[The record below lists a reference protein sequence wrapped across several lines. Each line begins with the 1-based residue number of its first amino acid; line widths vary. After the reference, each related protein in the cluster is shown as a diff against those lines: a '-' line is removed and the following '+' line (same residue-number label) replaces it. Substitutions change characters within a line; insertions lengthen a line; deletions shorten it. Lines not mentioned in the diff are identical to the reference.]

1 MNVEAINL
9 RKGLALLDTGQTV
22 EIDTFIDEEGD
33 ECSYETARA
42 FILELPDGTWLSDS
56 VDSYANATIH

>member
-22 EIDTFIDEEGD
+22 KIDTFMDDEGD
-33 ECSYETARA
+33 ECGYEAARA
-42 FILELPDGTWLSDS
+42 FVLELPDGTWIADS
-56 VDSYANATIH
+56 IDSYANATIH

>member
-22 EIDTFIDEEGD
+22 EIGAFIDEEGD
-33 ECSYETARA
+33 ECGYEAARA
-42 FILELPDGTWLSDS
+42 FVLELPDGTWLADS
-56 VDSYANATIH
+56 VDSYATAMIH